1 MNAELVGQNWFAD
14 FRYMAEHYDWG
25 VITYTMHPHVI
36 GRGHRMLMLEGL
48 IEKLASAG
56 ARFVTM
62 EDAVAEYQAKF
73 PEGLRAPGG

>member
-1 MNAELVGQNWFAD
+1 
-14 FRYMAEHYDWG
+14 